1 VHGSEYHANAK
12 GSVVQK
18 GVVVIRKLRSVAY
31 TAIMMIITVAIYQ
44 AYLLVQ
50 K

>member
-18 GVVVIRKLRSVAY
+18 GVGVIRKQRSVVY
-31 TAIMMIITVAIYQ
+31 TVIMMIMIVAIYQ
-44 AYLLVQ
+44 V
-50 K
+50 